1 MSTPASSFTALTTPI
16 IDTKTGLMSWTWT
29 QWFVDAQNRLQNGL
43 DQLGQLKGNIA
54 ATTQI
59 IGRSEG
65 IGTTVQHLSS
75 TGVIDSSGMTPA
87 TPASQGA
94 VVLPQGASG
103 NTLGSAAMQDRNAF
117 DAVGAAATAQAN
129 AEGYTDTSS
138 AATLTSAE
146 NFARNASNI
155 DTGNLP
161 LAQLPAAGITV
172 TIATAKLTT
181 LGANGSMTFQNGL
194 LVAQVAAT

>member
-1 MSTPASSFTALTTPI
+1 MSTNSFPALRVPI
-16 IDTKTGLMSWTWT
+16 IDLKTGMMDWTWI

-43 DQLGQLKGNIA
+43 NQLGQLKGNIA
-54 ATTQI
+54 ASTQI

-65 IGTTVQHLSS
+65 IGTTVQHLSD
-75 TGVIDSSGMTPA
+75 TGVIDSSGMTSA
-87 TPASQGA
+87 TPTAQGA
-94 VVLPQGASG
+94 VILPEGASG

-146 NFARNASNI
+146 NFAKNASNI
-155 DTGNLP
+155 TEGNLP
-161 LAQLPAAGITV
+161 IAQLPAAGITV
-172 TIATAKLTT
+172 TITTAKLTT